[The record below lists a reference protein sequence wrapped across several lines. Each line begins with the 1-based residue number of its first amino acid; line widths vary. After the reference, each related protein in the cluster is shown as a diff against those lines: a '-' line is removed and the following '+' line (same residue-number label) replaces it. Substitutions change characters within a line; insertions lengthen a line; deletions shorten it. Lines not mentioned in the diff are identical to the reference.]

1 MKKKKNNEP
10 IVIDNRELMSTSLG
24 TLDNK
29 DNGLIIVVIV
39 LILFMLC
46 IVFLPNI
53 TALFNKEDM
62 VSIST
67 TEKKTNTNN
76 EEEKVEEKDVYYD
89 LSNELKVDIPNYTL
103 SNFNVDKNNKRLTFT
118 ETFVKG
124 DSSYLIKHNY
134 YIELYNNELTFL
146 GRVKIT
152 NKVIT
157 KEYNESLNI
166 SKSLEI
172 GNIEKIVIKE
182 ISDNDIPSIS
192 IKENNNTYMI
202 TCSNDSE
209 TIKYYFNYKDDKYL
223 LNNMIYIKD
232 FNSNTSSYNDDLN
245 TYNTLSTLLSN
256 TDGVKITLSP
266 TSKGF
271 SYEAHISLDKVKD
284 ETLKKYFSESY
295 YYTLNKEARIINFEL
310 TSLGYK
316 CN

>member
-24 TLDNK
+24 SLDNK

-76 EEEKVEEKDVYYD
+76 EEETVEEKDVYYD

-103 SNFNVDKNNKRLTFT
+103 SNFNVDKINKRLTFT

-124 DSSYLIKHNY
+124 DSSYLMKHNY

-157 KEYNESLNI
+157 KEYNESLDI

-172 GNIEKIVIKE
+172 GNIEKIVIMIQKLLN
-182 ISDNDIPSIS
+182 IILI
-192 IKENNNTYMI
+192 IKMINTY
-202 TCSNDSE
+202 
-209 TIKYYFNYKDDKYL
+209 
-223 LNNMIYIKD
+223 
-232 FNSNTSSYNDDLN
+232 
-245 TYNTLSTLLSN
+245 
-256 TDGVKITLSP
+256 
-266 TSKGF
+266 
-271 SYEAHISLDKVKD
+271 
-284 ETLKKYFSESY
+284 
-295 YYTLNKEARIINFEL
+295 
-310 TSLGYK
+310 
-316 CN
+316 